1 VDAYKAN
8 AAYKQDK
15 TLIDRI
21 SGRSDSAQGISTEVQ
36 DEIFR
41 REGITEENEKDRI
54 VLWEM
59 YTPGKDGWLVETYSP
74 LAVETDVRP
83 KFTLPYEHGEPCFVD
98 FPYEITG
105 GGWYSPRGVA
115 EILLPS
121 ENLLNKLKNSL
132 ADYVELANRPVFEAQ
147 NPISLNTANLKMV
160 PGQILPQG
168 LKPVQFQQPPFDFQK
183 LMLEERLLAEQR
195 MGNPDFG
202 VGSQFQ
208 VADRKTATEIA
219 AIQGQ
224 AAASGDLRN
233 RIFRMSLARL
243 FKQAWRLYVQYNKED
258 LFYRYADETGQMVP
272 DGIHDQY
279 SIEPKGG
286 LDFINRQFALQKAVA
301 RYQMMQG
308 NPFINQGELVKSILE
323 QDDPSLVR
331 RLFQDPQAGSG
342 DQAEDQAN
350 EIATMLATGF
360 PVNVKPADDHKV
372 HISVLFAF
380 QQAAQL
386 RQQPLD
392 PSAVQVLLQHLQQHL
407 AALEQTDPNTSR
419 AIQKQLRDAA
429 KADATAQPQ
438 QGQPLPAEAAPVPAE
453 MVPAMRDAVQERGLN
468 HLCVWANQKGA
479 KGKAVEIG
487 AYGGEGTVVFAKY
500 FKEVV
505 SIDPWLNGYD
515 KDDVASHQA
524 PMKWVFNAWR
534 DRTKDLDHVRC
545 IRTTSKDAIVYFEDE
560 SLDFVYVDGD
570 HRY

>member
-1 VDAYKAN
+1 
-8 AAYKQDK
+8 
-15 TLIDRI
+15 
-21 SGRSDSAQGISTEVQ
+21 
-36 DEIFR
+36 
-41 REGITEENEKDRI
+41 
-54 VLWEM
+54 M
-59 YTPGKDGWLVETYSP
+59 
-74 LAVETDVRP
+74 
-83 KFTLPYEHGEPCFVD
+83 D

-121 ENLLNKLKNSL
+121 ENLINKLKNSL
-132 ADYVELANRPVFEAQ
+132 ADYCELANRPVFEAQ

-168 LKPVQFQQPPFDFQK
+168 LKPVQFSQPPFDFQK

-202 VGSQFQ
+202 TGSQFQ

-243 FKQAWRLYVQYNKED
+243 FKQAWRLYTQYAKKD

-272 DGIHDQY
+272 EGIHDEY

-286 LDFINRQFALQKAVA
+286 LDFINRQFALQKSVA
-301 RYQMMQG
+301 RMQMFQG
-308 NPFINQGELVKSILE
+308 NPFVNQGELVKSVLE

-342 DQAEDQAN
+342 DQAEDQAS
-350 EIATMLATGF
+350 EISTMLATGF
-360 PVNVKPADDHKV
+360 PVNVKPSDDHKV

-429 KADATAQPQ
+429 KAGGQAQPPP
-438 QGQPLPAEAAPVPAE
+438 QPALA
-453 MVPAMRDAVQERGLN
+453 
-468 HLCVWANQKGA
+468 
-479 KGKAVEIG
+479 
-487 AYGGEGTVVFAKY
+487 
-500 FKEVV
+500 
-505 SIDPWLNGYD
+505 
-515 KDDVASHQA
+515 
-524 PMKWVFNAWR
+524 
-534 DRTKDLDHVRC
+534 
-545 IRTTSKDAIVYFEDE
+545 
-560 SLDFVYVDGD
+560 
-570 HRY
+570 